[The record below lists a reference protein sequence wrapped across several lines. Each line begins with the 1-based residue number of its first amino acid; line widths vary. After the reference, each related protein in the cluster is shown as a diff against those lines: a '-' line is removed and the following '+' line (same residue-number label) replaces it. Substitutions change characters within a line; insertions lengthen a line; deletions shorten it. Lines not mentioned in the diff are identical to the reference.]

1 MDIELVRGLS
11 LERKYCK
18 IMVKILIIEDDV
30 SFRNVLVQMLEKAGY
45 EVEQAGDG
53 NRALSICESFIPDL
67 VITDIIMPDKEGL
80 ETIQEL
86 IIKLPGI
93 KIIAMSGGGRF
104 GPDSYLPL
112 AKKLGA
118 KCTLQ
123 KPFMRDE
130 LMNAIEEVLTED

>member
-1 MDIELVRGLS
+1 M
-11 LERKYCK
+11 K
-18 IMVKILIIEDDV
+18 KILIIEDDN
-30 SFRNVLVQMLEKAGY
+30 SFRNVLEQMLRKAGY
-45 EVEQAGDG
+45 EIQSAEDG
-53 NRALSICESFIPDL
+53 NRALSICDNFLPDL
-67 VITDIIMPDKEGL
+67 VLTDIIMPDKEGL

-104 GPDSYLPL
+104 GPESYLPL

-118 KCTLQ
+118 KRTLQ

-130 LMNAIEEVLTED
+130 LLKTILEVLDGD

>member
-1 MDIELVRGLS
+1 MA
-11 LERKYCK
+11 
-18 IMVKILIIEDDV
+18 KILVVEDDN

-45 EVEQAGDG
+45 EVKQAEDG
-53 NRALSICESFIPDL
+53 NRALAICETWEPDVVL
-67 VITDIIMPDKEGL
+67 TDIIMPDKEGL

-86 IIKLPGI
+86 LNCKSDI
-93 KIIAMSGGGRF
+93 KIIAMSGGGKF

-118 KCTLQ
+118 KAALH

-130 LMNAIEEVLTED
+130 LLSTISRVLEGSD